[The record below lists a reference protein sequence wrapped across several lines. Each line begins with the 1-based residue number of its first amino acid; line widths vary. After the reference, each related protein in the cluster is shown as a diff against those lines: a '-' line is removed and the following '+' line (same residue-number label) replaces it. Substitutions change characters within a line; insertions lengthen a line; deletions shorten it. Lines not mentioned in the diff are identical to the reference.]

1 MRCFCGCGSA
11 WLPSL
16 PNGAQYVDVELWKP
30 CQKGFNFPGGSV
42 QYFICRLLSVWTE
55 FLFMYFTVDSLL
67 PVTPDLR
74 SIRELSV
81 SPYLRSQMQ
90 VTFLFFK
97 KPRLFCYFTQSIE
110 TLHEGGSCGLRE
122 IAVEYSRS
130 RHPRE
135 RHSAVMDSSP
145 LRFFNKSQNS
155 EGRLRPACMP
165 LAR

>member
-1 MRCFCGCGSA
+1 
-11 WLPSL
+11 
-16 PNGAQYVDVELWKP
+16 
-30 CQKGFNFPGGSV
+30 
-42 QYFICRLLSVWTE
+42 
-55 FLFMYFTVDSLL
+55 MYFTVDSLL

-145 LRFFNKSQNS
+145 LHFLINLKILKDVCAQ
-155 EGRLRPACMP
+155 PADH
-165 LAR
+165 